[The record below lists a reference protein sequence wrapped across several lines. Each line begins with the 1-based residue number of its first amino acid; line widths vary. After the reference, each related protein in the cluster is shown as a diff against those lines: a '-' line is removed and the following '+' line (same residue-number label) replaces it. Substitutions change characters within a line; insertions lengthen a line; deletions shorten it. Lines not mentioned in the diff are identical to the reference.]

1 MKKEYQK
8 PTMKVYEMKSKTAL
22 LVGSNGDPAPARRGP
37 RNHGDEFG
45 YIPGLTDD
53 SHLA

>member
-1 MKKEYQK
+1 MKKVYQK
-8 PTMKVYEMKSKTAL
+8 PTMKVYEVKMSQIIC
-22 LVGSNGDPAPARRGP
+22 GS
-37 RNHGDEFG
+37 GDEERPKRYGGEMG

>member
-8 PTMKVYEMKSKTAL
+8 PTMKVYEVKMSQIICQSGGEKSSPK
-22 LVGSNGDPAPARRGP
+22 R
-37 RNHGDEFG
+37 HGGEMG

>member
-8 PTMKVYEMKSKTAL
+8 PTMKVYEVKMSQIICQS
-22 LVGSNGDPAPARRGP
+22 GEQRNAPRR
-37 RNHGDEFG
+37 HGGEMG